1 MNLSR
6 NYDETIALI
15 WSLRGMSRAGLRIP
29 TIIDFKPI
37 RKISPAAALLL
48 AAELDRW
55 NQLNKQRKLK
65 AVDVHR
71 WDPGVRKLLKQMGF
85 FELLGVSESALK
97 CEIPAAAHGD
107 PQFLPFYAGEGS
119 GGDAAEELRGLIEA
133 LAGKISAR
141 YALYDGLVEGMTNV
155 QHHAYP
161 NDRRIRRWWISA
173 SVNPEDEKL
182 TVLCLDHG
190 VGIPNTLPKKNGEE
204 LRSYI
209 RLVGDILKDD
219 ARMIKAAVELRRT
232 STRKRNRGHGLTRDI
247 RRLISSSRSGGR
259 LRIYSGNGMYCYEKS
274 AGGAEAV
281 RLSNLARPIGG
292 TFIEWVIHNYSATR
306 T

>member
-1 MNLSR
+1 MS
-6 NYDETIALI
+6 LI

-37 RKISPAAALLL
+37 RHISPAAALLL

-71 WDPGVRKLLKQMGF
+71 WDADVRKLLKQMGF
-85 FELLGVSESALK
+85 FELLGVSESALQCK
-97 CEIPAAAHGD
+97 IPEATPDD
-107 PQFLPFYAGEGS
+107 PQFLRFYAGEGS
-119 GGDAAEELRGLIEA
+119 GGGAAEELRGLIEA

-161 NDRRIRRWWISA
+161 NDRRMRRWWISA
-173 SVNPEDEKL
+173 SVNPESGKL

-190 VGIPNTLPKKNGEE
+190 VGIPHTLPKKNSEE
-204 LRSYI
+204 LRSYVK
-209 RLVGDILKDD
+209 LVGDILKDD
-219 ARMIKAAVELRRT
+219 AKMIKAAVELRRT
-232 STRKRNRGHGLTRDI
+232 STKKRNRGYGLTRDI
-247 RRLISSSRSGGR
+247 RRLISSSKHGGR
-259 LRIYSGNGMYCYEKS
+259 LRIFSGKGMYCYERGI
-274 AGGAEAV
+274 GGAEAV
-281 RLSNLARPIGG
+281 HLSNLSRPIGG
-292 TFIEWVIHNYSATR
+292 TFIEWVIDNYSAISI
-306 T
+306 